1 MNRRRSLGHQL
12 HLMGTSAGLL
22 TSPYLQHELLS
33 RIQLAGL
40 ASKAPEQ
47 CLLFH
52 AAVKEGMG
60 MRNMVHS
67 VCLQLNNLCAMS
79 ICRLLE
85 VPPTCAVLPTWAG
98 SAAGGTVALQ
108 TAVLLRCCRQ

>member
-1 MNRRRSLGHQL
+1 MGHTWR
-12 HLMGTSAGLL
+12 LMATSAGLL

-52 AAVKEGMG
+52 AAVK
-60 MRNMVHS
+60 
-67 VCLQLNNLCAMS
+67 
-79 ICRLLE
+79 
-85 VPPTCAVLPTWAG
+85 
-98 SAAGGTVALQ
+98 GGVGRSSMDHAD
-108 TAVLLRCCRQ
+108 AYN